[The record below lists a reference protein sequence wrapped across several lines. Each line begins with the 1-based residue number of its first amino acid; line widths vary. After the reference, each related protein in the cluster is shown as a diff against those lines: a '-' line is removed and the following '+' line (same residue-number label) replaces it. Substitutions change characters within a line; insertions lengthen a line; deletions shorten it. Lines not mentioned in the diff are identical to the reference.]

1 MGSRARFG
9 LPEPPHSQRMPPRT
23 PDAGV
28 GVKPTAGP
36 GKVSSIPVPRPRM
49 ALRARPPVEKET
61 NVGKDGK
68 PLWR

>member
-1 MGSRARFG
+1 
-9 LPEPPHSQRMPPRT
+9 MPPRT
-23 PDAGV
+23 PDGGV
-28 GVKPTAGP
+28 GVKATTGP

-49 ALRARPPVEKET
+49 ALRAKPPVEKET